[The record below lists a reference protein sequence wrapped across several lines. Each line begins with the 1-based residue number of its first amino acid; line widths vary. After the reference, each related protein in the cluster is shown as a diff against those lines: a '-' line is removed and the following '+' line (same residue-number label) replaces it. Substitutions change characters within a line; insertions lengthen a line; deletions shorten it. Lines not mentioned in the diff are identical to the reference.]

1 VLAAVSVNLNEM
13 QLGALISLAYNIGI
27 GHFWRSSVLE
37 VLNLALYQ
45 PAANRFL
52 EYGEAGHRVIDGL
65 ETRGARERAL
75 FLAGMGV
82 PLVSLRS
89 AIKTAT
95 DTLGTTTPPVVP
107 RPTRVVPECALRAT
121 CRKARRRA
129 SCRKQRLRPIPTSAD
144 DLNAAELAK
153 LQGA

>member
-1 VLAAVSVNLNEM
+1 M

-27 GHFWRSSVLE
+27 GHFWRWSVLE

-45 PAANRFL
+45 LAANRFL
-52 EYGEAGHRVIDGL
+52 EYDEAGHRVIDGL

-107 RPTRVVPECALRAT
+107 RPTRVVPEGAPSRDVPEGSPSSVVPEA
-121 CRKARRRA
+121 AP
-129 SCRKQRLRPIPTSAD
+129 SPDPDHSAD